1 MSDKSS
7 VSTSQESLNRETEG
21 SSQTSCEWDNFQ
33 QNSSYFESLENS
45 LVDPD
50 TRRNSSTDILF
61 LDETVHH
68 WPPRKP
74 SSEPDNLEYLAHADG
89 LQTVQEE
96 EEVFHS
102 PIEEDSL
109 NEDIQGSE
117 ATSFTIN
124 DNNQGSC
131 VPSPINI
138 EDPEASSSI
147 IEAMPDRTYKLFK
160 QKVALC
166 IEEYDYIYGYSRSRS
181 FEKGS
186 R

>member
-1 MSDKSS
+1 MSDKNS
-7 VSTSQESLNRETEG
+7 VSTSQESLDRETEG

-102 PIEEDSL
+102 PQEGDPL

-124 DNNQGSC
+124 DNNQN
-131 VPSPINI
+131 V
-138 EDPEASSSI
+138 
-147 IEAMPDRTYKLFK
+147 F
-160 QKVALC
+160 
-166 IEEYDYIYGYSRSRS
+166 
-181 FEKGS
+181 
-186 R
+186 